1 MRLTRF
7 AAVLILSFVPAFLA
21 QGQMKILPREKVES
35 VANPRLSRDSASLRF
50 DRTSIAADPMNE
62 DDKPKRFVYTFRNAG
77 RDTLEIKRLLSTCSC
92 VVAQSSRTVFAPGES
107 GEISLVY
114 HPKGHPGQFERKV
127 FVYTREGNEPAAV
140 LKLKVNVSAGS
151 DISDEWPVQIG
162 YIRLRRKTVV
172 FDSDRKSVERMRFI
186 NLDSRPVGLECERL
200 FLPDY
205 LTFRTEPE
213 IVGPGEEGEIVI
225 SYIPVGAKVKDRL
238 DIILKN
244 TGVPPS
250 RSSITV
256 EFDKK

>member
-50 DRTSIAADPMNE
+50 DRTSIDADPMNE
-62 DDKPKRFVYTFRNAG
+62 DDKPKRFVYKFRNAG
-77 RDTLEIKRLLSTCSC
+77 RDTLAIKRLLSTCSC
-92 VVAQSSRTVFAPGES
+92 VVAQSSRKVFAPGES

-114 HPKGHPGQFERKV
+114 DPKGHPGQFERKV
-127 FVYTREGNEPAAV
+127 FVYTQEGSDPAAV
-140 LKLKVNVSAGS
+140 LKLKVNVSSGS

-162 YIRLRRKTVV
+162 YIRLRRRIVT
-172 FDSDRKSVERMRFI
+172 FDPDRKAVERMRFI
-186 NLDSRPVGLECERL
+186 NLDSRPVGLKCERM
-200 FLPDY
+200 FLPDC

-213 IVGPGEEGEIVI
+213 IVGPGEEGEMVI
-225 SYIPVGAKVKDRL
+225 TYLPAGTETRDQV

-250 RSSITV
+250 RSSIIV
-256 EFDKK
+256 KFD